1 MGLSLA
7 RSHLLRMVSRVTR
20 NHAGTTASWNHVQ
33 CGQARYQ
40 IAVQHSVHPT
50 GGSLRVF
57 KQLAWLEVGSVKLAL
72 SRPAH
77 QRVTRAVETV
87 EKVGK

>member
-7 RSHLLRMVSRVTR
+7 RPQLLRMVSRATR
-20 NHAGTTASWNHVQ
+20 NHAGATALRNHVP
-33 CGQARYQ
+33 GSRARYH

-57 KQLAWLEVGSVKLAL
+57 RQFEWLEAGSDKVAL

-77 QRVTRAVETV
+77 QRVTPAVGQQKICTA
-87 EKVGK
+87 